1 MYGTEDTS
9 SRFEHNQNYINKLTA
24 IIIIII
30 ILTTIIMYPK
40 TVLFGEW
47 KDRGGEGVVRI
58 GWPSYSWLAEWLRD
72 CYHLVQIS

>member
-40 TVLFGEW
+40 TVCVIW
-47 KDRGGEGVVRI
+47 WVEG
-58 GWPSYSWLAEWLRD
+58 
-72 CYHLVQIS
+72 